1 MSPSRALLF
10 GDCPAAL
17 LKIKISSPHRSAL
30 KPPLLSMQELCN
42 FSIFGIISAHG
53 FITFHFQLAGQT
65 VYFTETIDFFE

>member
-1 MSPSRALLF
+1 MLY
-10 GDCPAAL
+10 
-17 LKIKISSPHRSAL
+17 
-30 KPPLLSMQELCN
+30 KPPLPSMQELCN